1 MEKFLSVT
9 ETAKLLG
16 ITRTAVLKKIKTG
29 SLVAK
34 KMGHAYFIDRDD
46 LTVVSDREVSNN
58 QKVTIDASVQKTIH
72 EYGETLHLLKDT

>member
-1 MEKFLSVT
+1 MEQFLSVT

-34 KMGHAYFIDRDD
+34 KMGHAYFIDKDD
-46 LTVVSDREVSNN
+46 LTVVSDREVSKN
-58 QKVTIDASVQKTIH
+58 QKATIDESVQKTIN
-72 EYGETLHLLKDT
+72 EYGETLRLLKNS